1 MSRYENM
8 FHALSA
14 AEKPS
19 GAFVPFLMLNDP
31 SPEESM
37 EIIRTVIAA
46 GADALELGV
55 PFSDPVAD
63 GPTIQ
68 KAHIRALA
76 GGATVDKCLA
86 QIRQIRSEFPDIPIG
101 MLIYGNV
108 PFTRGVDKFYTEFH
122 EAGADSVLLPDIP
135 VREGVP
141 FASAA
146 VEAGV
151 DPIFIAPA
159 QASEE
164 VLRGVA
170 AHSKGYIYAIS
181 RDGVTGAEK
190 ESSTTGLADVV
201 TNASKFGG
209 APVLLGFG
217 ISTPQHVADAIAAGA
232 AGAITGSAI
241 SKIIERYL
249 VDAPERESFSEHDL
263 PAQKVSDMEGLKKEL
278 SEYVSAMKAA
288 TSK

>member
-1 MSRYENM
+1 MSRYEAM
-8 FHALSA
+8 FRELNA

-31 SPEESM
+31 SPAESM
-37 EIIRTVIAA
+37 EIIRTVIAG

-86 QIRQIRSEFPDIPIG
+86 QIRRIREEFPDIPIG

-108 PFTRGVDKFYTEFH
+108 PFTRGVDKFYTEFQ

-141 FASAA
+141 FAQAA
-146 VEAGV
+146 TEAGI

-159 QASEE
+159 QASEAA
-164 VLRGVA
+164 LRGVA

-190 ESSTTGLADVV
+190 ESETTGLADVV
-201 TNASKFGG
+201 ANATKFGG
-209 APVLLGFG
+209 PPVLLGFG
-217 ISTPQHVADAIAAGA
+217 ISTPQHVADAISAGA

-241 SKIIERYL
+241 SKIIEGYL
-249 VDAPERESFSEHDL
+249 VDAPERESFSEHGL
-263 PAQKVSDMEGLKKEL
+263 PAQKISDMEGLKKEL
-278 SEYVSAMKAA
+278 FDYVSAMKAA
-288 TSK
+288 TAK